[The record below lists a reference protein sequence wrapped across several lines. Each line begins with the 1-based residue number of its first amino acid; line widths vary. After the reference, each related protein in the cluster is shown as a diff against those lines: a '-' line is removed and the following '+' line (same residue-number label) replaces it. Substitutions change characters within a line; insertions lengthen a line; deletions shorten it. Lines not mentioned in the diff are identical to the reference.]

1 MQKLHKLF
9 NSDPSPQKTAASPQ
23 QVPEDIKTKEQL
35 LHEMGEAETD
45 DTNFQKEHAKIL
57 RKLAI
62 ERLSSAEEGTEASK
76 VSHEYANIQGALGGD
91 ISLFSKSGSDNPYPE
106 KFEDFLKIHSK
117 SGVWGTYLEAIA
129 LAEYFNFHLVVTAIN
144 SKGEEHTFALY
155 KDKKPDAPIIHLYN
169 SGNTHW
175 SFLKDGSSTAGGGN
189 CLYNAFAQA
198 LRYQVRYEQN
208 KPLEQQYMAQALALP
223 TPEKIEIEQHKT
235 IVESQKKRLEE
246 LVGKIDK
253 PGLVMQSLVEEGNR
267 IRRLSPEEQ
276 KQLIDDYK
284 YAVQFASE
292 EIEET
297 KRKSHSPA

>member
-1 MQKLHKLF
+1 MQKLHKVF
-9 NSDPSPQKTAASPQ
+9 QPKKTAASPK
-23 QVPEDIKTKEQL
+23 QVPKEQL
-35 LHEMGEAETD
+35 LHEIGEAETD
-45 DTNFQKEHAKIL
+45 DTNFQKEYAKIL
-57 RKLAI
+57 REIAI
-62 ERLSSAEEGTEASK
+62 ERLSSAEKGTEAGN
-76 VSHEYANIQGALGGD
+76 VRYEYASIKKALGGD
-91 ISLFSKSGSDNPYPE
+91 ISFLSKLVGGNPYPD

-117 SGVWGTYLEAIA
+117 DGIWGTELEAAA
-129 LAEYFNFHLVVTAIN
+129 LAEYFNCHLVVTAIN
-144 SKGEEHTFALY
+144 SKGEENTFVVH

-208 KPLEQQYMAQALALP
+208 MPLEQQHKAQALALSK
-223 TPEKIEIEQHKT
+223 PEKPEIEQHKT

-276 KQLIDDYK
+276 KQLIDDYN
-284 YAVQFASE
+284 YALQCASE

-297 KRKSHSPA
+297 KGKSHHP